1 MPAAVASA
9 TAQDDDETMAR
20 KLQATE
26 QLIQVFGFER
36 QVAAKAVNAVGTD
49 VTTCYN
55 YILDAGMGADKGG
68 PVTPIDNCPHVK
80 DHVKLTVTQ
89 LPLQPHAAPCTH
101 HAAAG
106 GTKTAGAGIARL
118 KSDMEEDGSC
128 PPGENWLCLDC
139 GAIRCS
145 RYVNGHGLVHWQDTK
160 SQDPAGVGHCI
171 AASLA
176 DLSVWCHVCS
186 AYLRHPDIEP
196 LTEMLEQLKFNYE
209 PDRKKAR
216 ASEENSLD
224 DAPKASLDDGE

>member
-1 MPAAVASA
+1 
-9 TAQDDDETMAR
+9 
-20 KLQATE
+20 
-26 QLIQVFGFER
+26 
-36 QVAAKAVNAVGTD
+36 
-49 VTTCYN
+49 
-55 YILDAGMGADKGG
+55 
-68 PVTPIDNCPHVK
+68 
-80 DHVKLTVTQ
+80 
-89 LPLQPHAAPCTH
+89 
-101 HAAAG
+101 
-106 GTKTAGAGIARL
+106 
-118 KSDMEEDGSC
+118 
-128 PPGENWLCLDC
+128 
-139 GAIRCS
+139 
-145 RYVNGHGLVHWQDTK
+145 VNGHGLVHWQDTK